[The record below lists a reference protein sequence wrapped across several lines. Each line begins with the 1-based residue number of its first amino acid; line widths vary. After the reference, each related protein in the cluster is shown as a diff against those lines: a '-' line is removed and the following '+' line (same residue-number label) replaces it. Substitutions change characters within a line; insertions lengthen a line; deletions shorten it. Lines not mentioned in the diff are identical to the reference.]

1 MAENGKPTG
10 DLWAGDDAL
19 VAALAA
25 GSTVPDAAKRANM
38 SERTA
43 RRRLDD
49 PAFRRRVSEARG
61 ELYSA
66 AMGRLAAVATKA
78 ADTLE
83 KLLTSTRDAVAL
95 GAARSILELGQ
106 RLRESVELEQRI
118 AALERGAVEQT
129 ATPWEGTHGE
139 SVS

>member
-25 GSTVPDAAKRANM
+25 GLAVPDAAKQANM

-66 AMGRLAAVATKA
+66 AMGRLAAAATKA
-78 ADTLE
+78 TDTLE
-83 KLLTSTRDAVAL
+83 RLLESTRDAVAL
-95 GAARSILELGQ
+95 GAARSVLELGQ

-118 AALERGAVEQT
+118 AALERGAVEQP
-129 ATPWEGTHGE
+129 ATTWERTSDE
-139 SVS
+139 P